1 MTSKKWMTLWVVGTA
16 GVMFMLYSMI
26 HAIEKEQV
34 LMEYQL
40 SKIHEKL
47 DLHTEKLEILDSK
60 LDQLIK
66 KEK

>member
-1 MTSKKWMTLWVVGTA
+1 MSSKKWMTMWVGGSA
-16 GVMFMLYSMI
+16 GIMVMLYSMI

>member
-1 MTSKKWMTLWVVGTA
+1 MTSKKWMTMWVGGSA
-16 GVMFMLYSMI
+16 GIMVMLYSMI

-66 KEK
+66 EK

>member
-1 MTSKKWMTLWVVGTA
+1 MWVGGSA
-16 GVMFMLYSMI
+16 AVMVMLYSMI

-66 KEK
+66 EK